1 VVSSVGK
8 DLSNPIHVRFAY
20 IVGGVTNSSRSAW

>member
-20 IVGGVTNSSRSAW
+20 IVGGVTW